1 MNYDYIIVGSG
12 LASVMFAEQLR
23 LHNKSFI
30 VISNRSQQA
39 SVVASGLYNPV
50 VLKRFTATWNAAAHL
65 ESAIPKYVELEQLL
79 GYKLD
84 HVLPIHRVFNSV
96 KEQNNWFLA
105 CDKPVLTNFLNP
117 EIIPNTNSAVKAPFG
132 FGAVN
137 FTGRIDTQL
146 LIESYREFLLKR
158 NQYIEE
164 TFEYIDVKD
173 NREGVEYRTLKARKI
188 VFTEGFGVHKNPYFK
203 YLPLE
208 GTKGELITIHA
219 PTLKLVVI
227 LKSSI
232 FVIPMGEDRYLV
244 GSTYEW
250 TDKTNEPTQKSKIE
264 LIEKLERLIGCDYE
278 IVDQRAGIR
287 PTVVDRRPLVGQ
299 HPSHKNMHVLNGLG
313 TRGVLVAP
321 SMAKALYDSIEK
333 GASLPAEIDISRFVA
348 VFS

>member
-12 LASVMFAEQLR
+12 LASIMFAEQLR
-23 LHNKSFI
+23 LHNKSFV

-79 GYKLD
+79 GHKLD

-105 CDKPVLTNFLNP
+105 CDNPVLTNFLNP

-299 HPSHKNMHVLNGLG
+299 HPSHKNMYVLNGLG

>member
-12 LASVMFAEQLR
+12 LAGLMFAEQLR

-30 VISNRSQQA
+30 VISNQSQQA

-65 ESAIPKYVELEQLL
+65 DTAIPKYAALEQLL
-79 GYKLD
+79 DLKLD
-84 HVLPIHRVFNSV
+84 YVLPIHRVFNSV

-105 CDKPVLTNFLNP
+105 CDKPLLTKFLNP
-117 EIIPNTNSAVKAPFG
+117 ELLTNTNPSINAPFG
-132 FGAVN
+132 FGEVN
-137 FTGRIDTQL
+137 CTGRIDTQV
-146 LIESYREFLLKR
+146 LIEAYRNFLSQS

-164 TFEYIDVKD
+164 TFNYQDLIEHSDGLEYQ
-173 NREGVEYRTLKARKI
+173 TLTSQRI

-219 PTLKLVVI
+219 PSLKLKSI

-232 FVIPMGEDRYLV
+232 FVIPMGDNRYLV

-250 TDKTNEPTQKSKIE
+250 TDKTNTPTSEAKTE
-264 LIEKLERLIGCDYE
+264 LLEKLARLIDCE
-278 IVDQRAGIR
+278 FEVIDQRAGIR

-299 HPSHKNMHVLNGLG
+299 HPNHKNMYILNGLG

-321 SMAKALYDSIEK
+321 AMAEALYNAIENNR
-333 GASLPAEIDISRFVA
+333 SLPKEIDIQRFA
-348 VFS
+348 

>member
-12 LASVMFAEQLR
+12 LASIMFAEQLR

-65 ESAIPKYVELEQLL
+65 DSAIPKYVELEQLL
-79 GYKLD
+79 GHKLD

-164 TFEYIDVKD
+164 TFEYTDLKD

-232 FVIPMGEDRYLV
+232 FVIPMGEDHYLV

-348 VFS
+348 AFS

>member
-12 LASVMFAEQLR
+12 LASIMFAEQLR

-65 ESAIPKYVELEQLL
+65 DSAIPKYVELEQLL
-79 GYKLD
+79 GHKLD

-164 TFEYIDVKD
+164 TFEYTDLKD

-232 FVIPMGEDRYLV
+232 FVIPMGEDHYLV

>member
-1 MNYDYIIVGSG
+1 MKYDYIIVGSG
-12 LASVMFAEQLR
+12 LASIMFAEQLR

-50 VLKRFTATWNAAAHL
+50 VLKRFTATWNAATHL
-65 ESAIPKYVELEQLL
+65 ESALPKYIELEQLL
-79 GYKLD
+79 GLKLD
-84 HVLPIHRVFNSV
+84 YVLPIHRVFNSI

-146 LIESYREFLLKR
+146 LIEAYREFLSKR

-164 TFEYIDVKD
+164 TFEYKD
-173 NREGVEYRTLKARKI
+173 LIENPEGVVYQSLKAKHI
-188 VFTEGFGVHKNPYFK
+188 VFTEGFGIHKNPYFK

-219 PTLKLVVI
+219 PTLKLESI

-250 TDKTNEPTQKSKIE
+250 TDKTNDPTQKAKTE
-264 LIEKLERLIGCDYE
+264 LLEKLERLIDCE
-278 IVDQRAGIR
+278 FEVVNQRAGIR
-287 PTVVDRRPLVGQ
+287 PTVIDRRPLVGQ
-299 HPSHKNMHVLNGLG
+299 HPNHKKMYVLNGLG

-321 SMAKALYDSIEK
+321 SMAKALYNSIEK
-333 GASLPAEIDISRFVA
+333 NTSLSKEIDINRFA
-348 VFS
+348 

>member
-1 MNYDYIIVGSG
+1 MKYDYIIVGSG
-12 LASVMFAEQLR
+12 LASIMFAEQLR

-50 VLKRFTATWNAAAHL
+50 VLKRFTATWNAATHL
-65 ESAIPKYVELEQLL
+65 ESALPKYIELEQLL
-79 GYKLD
+79 GLKLD
-84 HVLPIHRVFNSV
+84 YVLPIHRVFNSI

-146 LIESYREFLLKR
+146 LIEAYREFLSKR

-164 TFEYIDVKD
+164 TFEYKD
-173 NREGVEYRTLKARKI
+173 LIENPEGVVYQSLKAKHI
-188 VFTEGFGVHKNPYFK
+188 VFTEGFGIHKNPYFK

-219 PTLKLVVI
+219 PTLKLESI

-232 FVIPMGEDRYLV
+232 FVIPMEEDRYLV

-250 TDKTNEPTQKSKIE
+250 TDKTNNPTQKAKTE
-264 LIEKLERLIGCDYE
+264 LLKKLERLIDCE
-278 IVDQRAGIR
+278 FEVVDQRAGIR

-299 HPSHKNMHVLNGLG
+299 HPNHKNMYVLNGLG

-321 SMAKALYDSIEK
+321 SMAKALYNSIEK
-333 GASLPAEIDISRFVA
+333 NTSLSKEIDINRFA
-348 VFS
+348 

>member
-12 LASVMFAEQLR
+12 LASIMFAEQLR

-79 GYKLD
+79 GHKLD

-164 TFEYIDVKD
+164 TFEYTDVKD

-232 FVIPMGEDRYLV
+232 FVIPMGEDHYLV

-348 VFS
+348 AFS

>member
-1 MNYDYIIVGSG
+1 MKYDYIIVGSG
-12 LASVMFAEQLR
+12 LASIMFAEQLR

-50 VLKRFTATWNAAAHL
+50 VLKRFTATWNAATHL
-65 ESAIPKYVELEQLL
+65 ESALPKYIELEQLL
-79 GYKLD
+79 GLKLD
-84 HVLPIHRVFNSV
+84 YVLPIHRVFNSI

-146 LIESYREFLLKR
+146 LIEAYREFLSKR

-164 TFEYIDVKD
+164 TFEYKD
-173 NREGVEYRTLKARKI
+173 LIENPEGVVYQSLKAKHI
-188 VFTEGFGVHKNPYFK
+188 VFTEGFGIHKNPYFK

-219 PTLKLVVI
+219 PTLKLESI

-250 TDKTNEPTQKSKIE
+250 TDKTNDPTQKAKTE
-264 LIEKLERLIGCDYE
+264 LLEKLERLIDCE
-278 IVDQRAGIR
+278 FEVVNQRAGIR
-287 PTVVDRRPLVGQ
+287 PTVIDRRPLVGQ
-299 HPSHKNMHVLNGLG
+299 HPNHKNMYVLNGLG

-321 SMAKALYDSIEK
+321 SMAKALYNSIEK
-333 GASLPAEIDISRFVA
+333 NTSLSKEIDINRFA
-348 VFS
+348 

>member
-12 LASVMFAEQLR
+12 LASIMFAEQLR

-79 GYKLD
+79 GHKLD

-164 TFEYIDVKD
+164 TFEYTDLKD

-232 FVIPMGEDRYLV
+232 FVIPMGEDHYLV

>member
-12 LASVMFAEQLR
+12 LASIMFAEQLR

-65 ESAIPKYVELEQLL
+65 DSAIPKYVELEQLL
-79 GYKLD
+79 GHKLD

-164 TFEYIDVKD
+164 TFEYTDVKD

-232 FVIPMGEDRYLV
+232 FVIPMGEDHYLV

>member
-1 MNYDYIIVGSG
+1 MKYDYIIVGSG
-12 LASVMFAEQLR
+12 LASIMFAEQLR

-50 VLKRFTATWNAAAHL
+50 VLKRFTATWNAATHL
-65 ESAIPKYVELEQLL
+65 ESALPKYIELEQLL
-79 GYKLD
+79 GLKLD
-84 HVLPIHRVFNSV
+84 YVLPIHRVFNSI

-105 CDKPVLTNFLNP
+105 CDKPILTNFLNP

-146 LIESYREFLLKR
+146 LIEAYREFLLKR

-164 TFEYIDVKD
+164 SFEYKD
-173 NREGVEYRTLKARKI
+173 LIENPEGVVYQSLKAKHI
-188 VFTEGFGVHKNPYFK
+188 VFTEGFGIHKNPYFK

-219 PTLKLVVI
+219 PTLKLESI

-250 TDKTNEPTQKSKIE
+250 TDKTNDPTQKAKTE
-264 LIEKLERLIGCDYE
+264 LLEKLERLIDCE
-278 IVDQRAGIR
+278 FEVVNQRAGIR

-299 HPSHKNMHVLNGLG
+299 HPNHKNMYVLNGLG

-321 SMAKALYDSIEK
+321 SMAEALYNSIEK
-333 GASLPAEIDISRFVA
+333 NTSLSKEIDINRFA
-348 VFS
+348 

>member
-12 LASVMFAEQLR
+12 LASIMFAEQLR

-79 GYKLD
+79 GHKLD

-105 CDKPVLTNFLNP
+105 CDNPVLTNFLNP

>member
-12 LASVMFAEQLR
+12 LASIMFAEQLR

-79 GYKLD
+79 GHKLD

-164 TFEYIDVKD
+164 TFEYTDLKD

-232 FVIPMGEDRYLV
+232 FVIPMGEDHYLV

-348 VFS
+348 AFS

>member
-1 MNYDYIIVGSG
+1 MKYDYIIVGSG
-12 LASVMFAEQLR
+12 LASIMFAEQLR

-50 VLKRFTATWNAAAHL
+50 VLKRFTATWNAATHL
-65 ESAIPKYVELEQLL
+65 ESALPKYIELEQLL
-79 GYKLD
+79 GLKLD
-84 HVLPIHRVFNSV
+84 YVLPIHRVFNSI

-146 LIESYREFLLKR
+146 LIEAYREFLSKR

-164 TFEYIDVKD
+164 TFEYKD
-173 NREGVEYRTLKARKI
+173 LIENPEGVVYQSLKAKHI
-188 VFTEGFGVHKNPYFK
+188 VFTEGFGIHKNPYFK

-219 PTLKLVVI
+219 PTLKLESI

-250 TDKTNEPTQKSKIE
+250 TDKTNNPTQKAKTE
-264 LIEKLERLIGCDYE
+264 LLEKLERLIDCE
-278 IVDQRAGIR
+278 FEVVNQRAGIR
-287 PTVVDRRPLVGQ
+287 PTVIDRRPLVGQ
-299 HPSHKNMHVLNGLG
+299 HPNHKNMYVLNGLG

-321 SMAKALYDSIEK
+321 SMAKALYNSIEK
-333 GASLPAEIDISRFVA
+333 NTSLSKEIDINRFA
-348 VFS
+348 

>member
-12 LASVMFAEQLR
+12 LASIMFAEQLR

-79 GYKLD
+79 GHKLD

-299 HPSHKNMHVLNGLG
+299 HPSHKNMYVLNGLG